1 MLRLRYSR
9 FLISLVIGLACV
21 CQRGTASQE
30 AARRPSVLMLFSS
43 GSGTPSMFDT
53 QRAFERALVKQLGG
67 PVEFQSAYLDLSNE
81 SDLAFQQTMATLL
94 ARKYSTQPID
104 VVVVQ
109 RLEALAY
116 LLRHRA
122 ALLTGVPVV
131 FMEVYGDE
139 AGRLQLPPD
148 VTGVV
153 TVRPMGTV
161 PIALGLMPG
170 TRRFV
175 VVAGSATADR
185 AYAAAVRQNL
195 TATWPGL
202 DVEMLDGKSIDEQAA
217 RLAHLPPNSLVLFPS
232 YRSDSSG
239 RSTIGT
245 QVLEELSRAANTPI
259 FGFQMNHLGY
269 GIAGGD
275 LVELDVIAERAA
287 TLAARVLKGEAPSLV
302 APVQEPSTSVVFDA
316 RQLKRWGIAERRLP
330 AGSAVKFRE
339 PTLWSEYKWSIAGV
353 TALVLAQGLL
363 IGGLVAGRRQRQ
375 RVQASLEASEHRY
388 RIVADFGADWDYWT
402 LPDGSMGYVSP
413 SCESVTG
420 YDVASFLRQPDLV
433 TDILVDEDRGAWR
446 QHRGE
451 GHSGSG
457 RRTMEFR
464 IRRRD
469 GETRWVEHA
478 CARVLGPDGS
488 DMGTRVSNRD
498 VTPRKQAEEDLRR
511 ALREIE
517 ELRDR
522 LEVDNS
528 YMREQL
534 QPEDAITGILGASD
548 AMRYVTSRVQQVA
561 PTASTVLLL
570 GETGVGKSLLAQ
582 AIHDLS
588 PRRARP
594 LVTLNCAALPPSL
607 IESELFGHEKG
618 AFTGAQVLRKGRF
631 EIADAGTLFL
641 DEVADLPLD
650 LQGKLLRA
658 VQEGEFERVGSS
670 ITRKVDVRIIAA
682 TNRKLDE
689 EVRAGRFRQDL
700 LYRLNIFPITVPPL
714 RQRPDDIPLLVGHFL
729 RKHARKLGVPV
740 PDVSKA
746 TMKVLQ
752 VARVAGQ
759 HPRARE
765 HRRTGPDREP
775 GDEVRT
781 GSRRRPRRRA
791 PALRCG
797 RSRPRHAPWPSSNA
811 ITSSR
816 RSSGCSGE
824 SKGRAAP
831 RRCSGSTRARCA
843 AACRSTAFAGP
854 APASGAARG

>member
-420 YDVASFLRQPDLV
+420 YDVASFLRQP
-433 TDILVDEDRGAWR
+433 ESR
-446 QHRGE
+446 H
-451 GHSGSG
+451 GHS
-457 RRTMEFR
+457 
-464 IRRRD
+464 RRR
-469 GETRWVEHA
+469 
-478 CARVLGPDGS
+478 
-488 DMGTRVSNRD
+488 
-498 VTPRKQAEEDLRR
+498 
-511 ALREIE
+511 
-517 ELRDR
+517 
-522 LEVDNS
+522 
-528 YMREQL
+528 
-534 QPEDAITGILGASD
+534 
-548 AMRYVTSRVQQVA
+548 
-561 PTASTVLLL
+561 
-570 GETGVGKSLLAQ
+570 
-582 AIHDLS
+582 
-588 PRRARP
+588 
-594 LVTLNCAALPPSL
+594 
-607 IESELFGHEKG
+607 
-618 AFTGAQVLRKGRF
+618 
-631 EIADAGTLFL
+631 
-641 DEVADLPLD
+641 
-650 LQGKLLRA
+650 
-658 VQEGEFERVGSS
+658 
-670 ITRKVDVRIIAA
+670 
-682 TNRKLDE
+682 
-689 EVRAGRFRQDL
+689 
-700 LYRLNIFPITVPPL
+700 
-714 RQRPDDIPLLVGHFL
+714 
-729 RKHARKLGVPV
+729 
-740 PDVSKA
+740 
-746 TMKVLQ
+746 
-752 VARVAGQ
+752 
-759 HPRARE
+759 
-765 HRRTGPDREP
+765 
-775 GDEVRT
+775 
-781 GSRRRPRRRA
+781 GSRRVATASRGGAQRVGPPDDGVPHPEAGRGDAVGRARVRASARSRRIGYGHAGLEPRRHA
-791 PALRCG
+791 AEAG
-797 RSRPRHAPWPSSNA
+797 R
-811 ITSSR
+811 
-816 RSSGCSGE
+816 G
-824 SKGRAAP
+824 
-831 RRCSGSTRARCA
+831 
-843 AACRSTAFAGP
+843 GP
-854 APASGAARG
+854 APGAARNRGTARPPRGRQQLHARATAARGRHHGHPRRE